1 LDVEMLRIYVDYREK
16 NSSVHEFLRRNGVK
30 VFFENLE
37 TCDYLVSDRVCVER
51 KTVHD
56 FVKSLFDGRLFDQA
70 SRMVAKFEKPVIIVE
85 GEISK
90 IREVTEK
97 ISAIYGA
104 LVKLMVEINI
114 TILWTGSSE
123 DTAIALYLLAKHE
136 QEVLKRAKAVIPKK
150 PRTVDIRSW
159 QRFVLQSFPGI
170 GPKSAEKLLEKFG
183 SLDKVF
189 SASASELARI
199 VGYEKAQRI
208 IQILKT
214 PYSKTEEVKKEDILK
229 FFKS

>member
-1 LDVEMLRIYVDYREK
+1 MLRIYVDYREK
-16 NSSVHEFLRRNGVK
+16 NSSVHEFLRKSGVK

-51 KTVHD
+51 KTVRD

-70 SRMVAKFEKPVIIVE
+70 SRMVTKFEKPVIIVE

-90 IREVTEK
+90 IKEITEK

-104 LVKLMVEINI
+104 LVKLAVEMNV
-114 TILWTGSSE
+114 TVLWTSSSE
-123 DTAIALYLLAKHE
+123 DTATVLYLLAKHE

-150 PRTVDIRSW
+150 PRTVDVRSW
-159 QRFVLQSFPGI
+159 QLFILQSFPGI
-170 GPKSAEKLLEKFG
+170 GPKLAEKLLEKFG
-183 SLDKVF
+183 SLDRVF
-189 SASASELARI
+189 SASATELARI
-199 VGYEKAQRI
+199 VGYEKAQKI

-214 PYSKTEEVKKEDILK
+214 PYSKVEEAKKEDILK

>member
-1 LDVEMLRIYVDYREK
+1 MLRIYVDYREK
-16 NSSVHEFLRRNGVK
+16 NSSVYEFLRKSGVK

-51 KTVHD
+51 KTVRD

-70 SRMVAKFEKPVIIVE
+70 SRMVTKFEKPVIIVE

-90 IREVTEK
+90 IKEITEK

-104 LVKLMVEINI
+104 LVKLAVEMNV
-114 TILWTGSSE
+114 TVLWASSSE
-123 DTAIALYLLAKHE
+123 DTATVLYLLAKHE

-150 PRTVDIRSW
+150 PRT
-159 QRFVLQSFPGI
+159 
-170 GPKSAEKLLEKFG
+170 AEKLLEKFG
-183 SLDKVF
+183 SLDRVF
-189 SASASELARI
+189 SASATELARI
-199 VGYEKAQRI
+199 VGYEKAQKI

-214 PYSKTEEVKKEDILK
+214 PYSKVEEAKKEDILK